1 MYLAK
6 FQKNIPKEVRE
17 NDYSGILFDEPIAN
31 CIFITNH
38 ARKRCQERNI
48 SKEDALK
55 NKSSAHCII
64 KNNKIVTVLGNN
76 FDHEFVPHCHYCK
89 EKGHK
94 KINCIKLNNK
104 KKLQQQKKEKEK
116 NKKKKKIKKEK
127 RAKK

>member
-31 CIFITNH
+31 CSFITNH

-76 FDHEFVPHCHYCK
+76 FDHEFVLHCHYCK

-116 NKKKKKIKKEK
+116 NKKKKKIIKEK